1 MWQLVFLT
9 LSWDLVPAAA
19 HSPHRSMDG
28 LGRRQYQVQHG
39 ACSYTFLLPETDNCR
54 PPAGSYVSNAVQR
67 DAPLDYDDSVQR
79 LQVLEG
85 IMENNTQWLMKL
97 ESYIQDSMRRG
108 VAALQQSAAHNHTAA
123 MMEMGSS
130 LLNQTAA
137 QTRKLTDVEAQVL
150 NQTTRLE
157 LQLLEHSLSTNKLE
171 KQILDQTSEISKLQD
186 RNSVLEKKVLDME
199 GKHTVQLQ
207 SMKEEKDQLQ
217 VLVSKQNSIIEEL
230 EKQLV
235 TATVNNSVLQKQQH
249 DLMETVHSLLTLVST
264 SGAARPAPA
273 AKEEQV
279 AFRDCAEAFKSGL
292 TTSGVYTLTFPNS
305 TEETKD
311 PPEGPHGVGRQDQQH
326 QPAGERLQHQGR
338 GQGPVHLQVRADAH
352 GRLVVRRVW
361 PLQPERNVLPAAAE
375 HQQVQRHQVVLLEG
389 LGLLAQ
395 GHGHDDPACGLLRPA
410 PAAPLHRSPGD
421 TAASSLCPRGT
432 RPGLSQSPR
441 NSPRT
446 PALLGNPS
454 TARPSPRD
462 LQASAQMSLSCK

>member
-1 MWQLVFLT
+1 
-9 LSWDLVPAAA
+9 
-19 HSPHRSMDG
+19 
-28 LGRRQYQVQHG
+28 
-39 ACSYTFLLPETDNCR
+39 
-54 PPAGSYVSNAVQR
+54 
-67 DAPLDYDDSVQR
+67 
-79 LQVLEG
+79 
-85 IMENNTQWLMKL
+85 
-97 ESYIQDSMRRG
+97 
-108 VAALQQSAAHNHTAA
+108 
-123 MMEMGSS
+123 
-130 LLNQTAA
+130 
-137 QTRKLTDVEAQVL
+137 
-150 NQTTRLE
+150 
-157 LQLLEHSLSTNKLE
+157 
-171 KQILDQTSEISKLQD
+171 
-186 RNSVLEKKVLDME
+186 ME

-264 SGAARPAPA
+264 PGSARPAPA
-273 AKEEQV
+273 AKEERV
-279 AFRDCAEAFKSGL
+279 TFRDCAEAFKSGL

-311 PPEGPHGVGRQDQQH
+311 PPEGPHGVSRQDQQH

-361 PLQPERNVLPAAAE
+361 PLQPERNVLPAEAE

-395 GHGHDDPACGLLRPA
+395 GHGHDDPARGLLRPA
-410 PAAPLHRSPGD
+410 PAAGAAASLHLNPGD
-421 TAASSLCPRGT
+421 TAALSLHPEGHARG
-432 RPGLSQSPR
+432 PSQSPQ

-462 LQASAQMSLSCK
+462 LQGVCAEMSLSCK